1 MTENDKQHQQKHR
14 LETLVDV
21 IYGVVIVLLVTE
33 FPTPLSEDF
42 QGNSLIGF
50 VVESFELII
59 GQAIALFVVV
69 MYWLQSNAVNG
80 ILSQT
85 DNRHS
90 ALVISQLIL
99 MLLYFYSTAL
109 SEQLGH
115 TPPALALQSG
125 ALALMGIVG
134 ILGLAYASGK
144 RRLLQAGVSASDIRN
159 LRASLI
165 PEPLTALLTLPA
177 AMLGPDAW
185 SLAWLSYP
193 LVVFVVRRFQ
203 NPGGDPPA

>member
-1 MTENDKQHQQKHR
+1 MTDQDQQRQQKGR
-14 LETLVDV
+14 LETLADV

-33 FPTPLSEDF
+33 IPTPHSEGF
-42 QGNSLIGF
+42 EGSSLIGF
-50 VVESFELII
+50 VTESFELII
-59 GQAIALFVVV
+59 GQAIALLLVV

-90 ALVISQLIL
+90 ALVIAQLIL
-99 MLLYFYSTAL
+99 MLLYFYLTAL

-115 TPPALALQSG
+115 TPPVLALQSA
-125 ALALMGIVG
+125 ALALMGIIG

-144 RRLLQAGVSASDIRN
+144 GRLLQAGVSVSDTRT

-177 AMLGPDAW
+177 ATLGPEAW

-203 NPGGDPPA
+203 SPR